1 MGTLLQLMD
10 WIMEAAKTQWLGERP
25 AENQRRECL
34 VGKYFATQ
42 YGIVEEFT
50 LVIGND
56 AVRLVW
62 TTFGVPNVVD
72 H

>member
-34 VGKYFATQ
+34 VGKYSATQ
-42 YGIVEEFT
+42 YGVFREIYSCHRKRRSSPG
-50 LVIGND
+50 LDDIRGSK
-56 AVRLVW
+56 RR
-62 TTFGVPNVVD
+62 
-72 H
+72 